1 MGLILWIA
9 APMLADRLSLHEAA
23 LHPVC
28 LSCIRIAAVITLVR
42 AIETVCISTQ
52 RAFER
57 YGAAVRISIAGRL
70 LSLAAAAVLATC
82 TKDVVAIV
90 AATALFAS
98 LGLVAQLIR
107 LRMLL
112 NDQGLAPSF
121 DPAATSELLRF
132 GIFTWLLSAT
142 GVVFS
147 QAARLIA
154 GASMGASAVVSY
166 AICAQISQPLYG
178 LTASGLHF
186 IFPYLACRRL
196 DTAPAT
202 LRKTLLMTFLVNL
215 FLVLIGAGILLA
227 FSKSILRLLATDAI
241 ARECVP
247 LLPSV
252 LSASAL
258 LALGVSGTY
267 AMLALGRVFPV
278 TLINIAAAIALLLV
292 VVFFLPVFGVTAI
305 IAARLAF
312 ALVSMLVYV
321 PLFHEL
327 RIGAF
332 RLDRFA
338 PREATTEEA

>member
-1 MGLILWIA
+1 
-9 APMLADRLSLHEAA
+9 
-23 LHPVC
+23 
-28 LSCIRIAAVITLVR
+28 
-42 AIETVCISTQ
+42 
-52 RAFER
+52 
-57 YGAAVRISIAGRL
+57 
-70 LSLAAAAVLATC
+70 
-82 TKDVVAIV
+82 
-90 AATALFAS
+90 
-98 LGLVAQLIR
+98 
-107 LRMLL
+107 
-112 NDQGLAPSF
+112 
-121 DPAATSELLRF
+121 
-132 GIFTWLLSAT
+132 
-142 GVVFS
+142 
-147 QAARLIA
+147 
-154 GASMGASAVVSY
+154 
-166 AICAQISQPLYG
+166 
-178 LTASGLHF
+178 
-186 IFPYLACRRL
+186 
-196 DTAPAT
+196 
-202 LRKTLLMTFLVNL
+202 MTFLVNL